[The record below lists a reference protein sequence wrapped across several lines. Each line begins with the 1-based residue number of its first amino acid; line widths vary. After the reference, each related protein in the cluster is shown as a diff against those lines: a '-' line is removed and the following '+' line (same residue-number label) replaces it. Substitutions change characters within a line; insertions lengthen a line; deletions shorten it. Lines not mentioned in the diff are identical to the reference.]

1 MPDSDHCAE
10 CGRETVRSPFLEGD
24 KAVVCSSWRLEQR
37 MQADPEL
44 RARHEKHRARIA
56 KAVLGR

>member
-1 MPDSDHCAE
+1 MPDSDHYAE
-10 CGRETVRSPFLEGD
+10 CGRETVTSPFLEAN
-24 KAVVCSSWRLEQR
+24 KVLVCLACRLEQR